1 MYVVARILLLNTL
14 IHICWI
20 DLAEGAWGDWS
31 AWGQCS
37 EPCGGGVRSRTRVC
51 DSSAPELGDAVC
63 TSDGSSAGE
72 TESCNPETCPRKQ
85 QL

>member
-1 MYVVARILLLNTL
+1 MYVVTRILLLNALTY
-14 IHICWI
+14 ICWI
-20 DLAEGAWGDWS
+20 DLVEAAWGDWS
-31 AWGQCS
+31 AWGDCS

-51 DSSAPELGDAVC
+51 DSPDPELC
-63 TSDGSSAGE
+63 TADGSSAGE